1 MFPENVMLGVI
12 ASRFLIRQLRPI
24 PVRRNILTGRK
35 ERERY
40 GHINGFPLPMRNA
53 ITFWF

>member
-1 MFPENVMLGVI
+1 MFPENMMLGVI